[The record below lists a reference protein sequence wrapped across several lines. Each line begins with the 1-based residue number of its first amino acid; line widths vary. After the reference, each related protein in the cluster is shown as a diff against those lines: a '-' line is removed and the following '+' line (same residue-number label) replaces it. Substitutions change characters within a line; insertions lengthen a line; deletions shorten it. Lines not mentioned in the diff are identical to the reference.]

1 MYRQRI
7 QAYEG
12 DVASFQV
19 EHGDVPVLAEEVHG
33 EVELQH
39 LLVEL
44 WLPQELQSLLDIHEV
59 VGAVGGGARLDRH
72 AIDELIIHRPDYSW
86 CWLDVEDIEIGVHW
100 FSDIKLILIHLV
112 HLGCYLSALIF

>member
-19 EHGDVPVLAEEVHG
+19 EHSDVPVLAEEVHG

-59 VGAVGGGARLDRH
+59 VGAIGGGARLDRH
-72 AIDELIIHRPDYSW
+72 AIDELIIHRPDHSW

-100 FSDIKLILIHLV
+100 FSDIEFILIHLV